1 MTKEEMF
8 EAVMNQTNWTG
19 LTLRQLANA
28 GRIVPGSV
36 VENWVDSWYFSEE
49 REGKGRRQTLLS
61 LREEVQNA
69 VAQCNK

>member
-28 GRIVPGSV
+28 GRIVPGHTV
-36 VENWVDSWYFSEE
+36 ATWVEAWYFSEE
-49 REGKGRRQTLLS
+49 RDHPRETYLS
-61 LREEVQNA
+61 LRDWVQYA